1 MAENAILADF
11 RNSQHTISKRKE
23 LIHESQRTAAAY
35 ILYEGWMCSYKQL
48 PDGGRQ
54 VIDLRLP
61 GDIIGLTSLFP
72 QTSDRDVEA
81 LTDSLVVELSKAQLI
96 ATMQQSP
103 RFAELILWSFARDE
117 AIAAQHLASVGR
129 RSALVR
135 TVHFFL
141 ELGYRLL
148 DVAKGS
154 TTRYDCPL
162 SQQLLA
168 DALGLTSIHI
178 NRILRHLREGELLTF
193 SGGTVELLNLP
204 ALTQL
209 AGFDPS
215 YLGPA
220 LRQT

>member
-1 MAENAILADF
+1 MAEKAILADL
-11 RNSQHTISKRKE
+11 RNNQHTIGKRKE
-23 LIHESQRTAAAY
+23 LIHQGEKTFSAY

-61 GDIIGLTSLFP
+61 GDFVGLTSLFP
-72 QTSDRDVEA
+72 STSDRDVEA
-81 LTDSLVVELSKAQLI
+81 LTDSLVVELSKAQIL
-96 ATMQQSP
+96 ATMQQSS
-103 RFAELILWSFARDE
+103 RFAEVVLWSLARDE
-117 AIAAQHLASVGR
+117 AIAAQHLADIGR
-129 RSALVR
+129 RNALVR

-141 ELGYRLL
+141 ELGCRLQ
-148 DVAKGS
+148 DVGKGAA
-154 TTRYDCPL
+154 TRYECPL

-178 NRILRHLREGELLTF
+178 NRILRHLRESDLITF

-215 YLGPA
+215 YLGTPP
-220 LRQT
+220 R

>member
-11 RNSQHTISKRKE
+11 RTNQHTISKRKE
-23 LIHESQRTAAAY
+23 LIHESQRSSTAY
-35 ILYEGWMCSYKQL
+35 ILYEGWLCSYKQL

-61 GDIIGLTSLFP
+61 GDFVGLTSLFP

-96 ATMQQSP
+96 ATMQQSW
-103 RFAELILWSFARDE
+103 RFAELVLWSFARDE
-117 AIAAQHLASVGR
+117 AIAAQHLANVGR

-141 ELGYRLL
+141 ELGYRLQ
-148 DVAKGS
+148 DVGRGS
-154 TTRYDCPL
+154 TTKYECPL

-178 NRILRHLREGELLTF
+178 NRILRHLRESDLLTF
-193 SGGTVELLNLP
+193 SGGTVELLNVA

-215 YLGPA
+215 YLGPPP
-220 LRQT
+220 R